1 MPIRPAA
8 MPIKTEVKTL
18 VPQIIPGGKKFKPF
32 APKTTKI
39 PFALPKDS
47 AEFKPVVIPGSKGTK
62 TKKAQ
67 TIKKQLPMV
76 ETSSPSEIV
85 TPTKKPINKTLLIG
99 GGVAALAAFYFL
111 TKKRKK

>member
-1 MPIRPAA
+1 MRPAA

-32 APKTTKI
+32 APKITKI
-39 PFALPKDS
+39 PFALPKES

-67 TIKKQLPMV
+67 TIKKRSPMV
-76 ETSSPSEIV
+76 ESSSPSEIV
-85 TPTKKPINKTLLIG
+85 TPTKKPINKALLIG
-99 GGVAALAAFYFL
+99 GGVAAIAAFYLFS
-111 TKKRKK
+111 KRRKK